1 MPQRAVEA
9 PSGAAAS
16 RTSIIVAR
24 RGWHIDIGFRT
35 ADVQGPLA
43 SLSAQFVHS
52 QYVFFG
58 FGDRH
63 YLVANNKNFP
73 GLMAALW
80 PEGGVIL
87 VTMLR
92 ATSEEAFGTG
102 HAISLTVN
110 SAEALAAQA
119 FVWNSLLK
127 ADGVPVFYREGP
139 YAGSL
144 FFAAVPKYS
153 AVHTCNTWAAEGLRA
168 AGLPIHSR
176 GVLFASQLWSQ
187 IRRIEDTM
195 AANSD
200 RDAAVRLTAFPAA
213 PTLAR
218 DHDRMLAAH

>member
-1 MPQRAVEA
+1 MPQRAVET
-9 PSGAAAS
+9 PSGAAGS

-24 RGWHIDIGFRT
+24 RRWHMDIGFRT
-35 ADVQGPLA
+35 ADIQGPLA

-63 YLVANNKNFP
+63 YLVAKNKNFP
-73 GLMAALW
+73 GLLAALW
-80 PEGGVIL
+80 PGGGVML
-87 VTMLR
+87 VTMLP
-92 ATSEEAFGTG
+92 ATPEEAFGNG
-102 HAISLTVN
+102 HVIRLTAN

-127 ADGVPVFYREGP
+127 EDGAAVFYREGP
-139 YAGSL
+139 YEGSL
-144 FFAAVPKYS
+144 FFGAVPKYS
-153 AVHTCNTWAAEGLRA
+153 AVYTCNTWAAEGLRA

-187 IRRIEDTM
+187 TRRIEDTV
-195 AANSD
+195 AENSG
-200 RDAAVRLTAFPAA
+200 RDAAVPLTAFPEA

-218 DHDRMLAAH
+218 DHDRVLATH